1 MLMARRLFALVL
13 AAGYSAFA
21 QFPQDSPGQSPAP
34 EPGGRDKPD
43 DAKLPNGKSRA
54 DAIAADEHKKAVE
67 EANEL
72 VAAAQNLRDDIK
84 NAGKF
89 VVPVGA
95 VRRTEEIE
103 KLAKRIRGRLRS

>member
-1 MLMARRLFALVL
+1 MQIARRFFGVAV
-13 AAGYSAFA
+13 AACCSAFA
-21 QFPQDSPGQSPAP
+21 QDTQDLPGRYPGSPGI
-34 EPGGRDKPD
+34 DKPD

-54 DAIAADEHKKAVE
+54 DAIAADEHKKAID

-72 VAAAQNLRDDIK
+72 VTAAEKLRDDIK

-89 VVPVGA
+89 VVPVAA

>member
-1 MLMARRLFALVL
+1 MPIARRVFALLL
-13 AAGYSAFA
+13 AGSWRLVA
-21 QFPQDSPGQSPAP
+21 QNPQDFPAQSPSPDRPATD
-34 EPGGRDKPD
+34 GSD

-54 DAIAADEHKKAVE
+54 DVIATDEHKKAIQ

-72 VAAAQNLRDDIK
+72 LEAAQKLRDDLK
-84 NAGKF
+84 SAGRF
-89 VVPVGA
+89 VVPVAA

>member
-1 MLMARRLFALVL
+1 MLMARRLFGVLL

-21 QFPQDSPGQSPAP
+21 QFPQDLPGDSTAP
-34 EPGGRDKPD
+34 ERTDRDKPE
-43 DAKLPNGKSRA
+43 DARLPNGKSRA

-67 EANEL
+67 EADEL
-72 VAAAQNLRDDIK
+72 VQAAQKLRDDIK

-89 VVPVGA
+89 VVPVAA

>member
-1 MLMARRLFALVL
+1 MLMARRLFAAVL
-13 AAGYSAFA
+13 ATACGAFA
-21 QFPQDSPGQSPAP
+21 QLPDDLPGQSRTPDAS
-34 EPGGRDKPD
+34 GRDKAD

-54 DAIAADEHKKAVE
+54 DAIAADEHKKAIE

-72 VAAAQNLRDDIK
+72 VAAAQKLRDEIK
-84 NAGKF
+84 DAGKF
-89 VVPVGA
+89 VVPVTA

>member
-1 MLMARRLFALVL
+1 MLMARRLFPVVL
-13 AAGYSAFA
+13 ATACSAFA
-21 QFPQDSPGQSPAP
+21 QFPDDLPGQSRAP
-34 EPGGRDKPD
+34 ESADRNKPD

-54 DAIAADEHKKAVE
+54 DAIAADEHKKAIE

-72 VAAAQNLRDDIK
+72 VAAAQKLRDEIK
-84 NAGKF
+84 DAGKF
-89 VVPVGA
+89 VVPVTA

>member
-1 MLMARRLFALVL
+1 MARRLFALVL

-21 QFPQDSPGQSPAP
+21 QFPPDLPGQSPTP
-34 EPGGRDKPD
+34 EPGGDKPD

-72 VAAAQNLRDDIK
+72 VASAQKLRDDIK

-89 VVPVGA
+89 VVPVAA

>member
-1 MLMARRLFALVL
+1 MLMARRMFATAL
-13 AAGYSAFA
+13 AAAWSAFA
-21 QFPQDSPGQSPAP
+21 QFPQDVPGQPPVP
-34 EPGGRDKPD
+34 EPPDRDKPN

-72 VAAAQNLRDDIK
+72 VQEAEKLRDDLK
-84 NAGKF
+84 SAGKF
-89 VVPVGA
+89 VVPVAA

>member
-1 MLMARRLFALVL
+1 MPVARRLFALML
-13 AAGYSAFA
+13 ASSWSLFGEY
-21 QFPQDSPGQSPAP
+21 PQDLPGQPSSPDHP
-34 EPGGRDKPD
+34 PGNGSD
-43 DAKLPNGKSRA
+43 DGKLPNGKSRS

-72 VAAAQNLRDDIK
+72 VEAAQKLRDDLK
-84 NAGKF
+84 SAGKF
-89 VVPVGA
+89 VVPVSA